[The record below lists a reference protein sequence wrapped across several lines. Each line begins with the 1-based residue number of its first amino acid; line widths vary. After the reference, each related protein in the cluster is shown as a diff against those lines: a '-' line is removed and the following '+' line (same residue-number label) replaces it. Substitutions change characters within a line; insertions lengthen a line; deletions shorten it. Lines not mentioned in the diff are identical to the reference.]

1 MRRAARFAVA
11 LVTLSCLAS
20 CIGSPVAAPP
30 VTPQATTS
38 PGASK
43 PAVTLPSVA
52 PTATPIPQPPD
63 KPPVSFARADFS
75 RGEAYG
81 VNVGDGLTLA
91 ADGLITG
98 SYDDPYRPR
107 QIPHGLAFE
116 SGSWTS
122 AWTVVP
128 FPFDELVASWNADTP
143 AGTWIQIQMQARGA
157 GRTTKNYTMAI
168 WASGDTDIHRTSVPA
183 QLDLDGDVN
192 IDTFVRSKTAPA
204 LDSYRLLVTLYRAIG
219 RTVTPTVRM
228 VAAMTSAAF
237 DFAIPSPFEG
247 SAVDLAV
254 PTLSQEIHTGE
265 FPQYDGGGEAWC
277 SPTSTAMVLAFHGA
291 GPTPD
296 DLTSFPGPSY
306 DDPMVDYAARYT
318 YDWNYKGAGNWPA
331 NVAYATRF
339 GLEGFVTR
347 LRSLNEAQR
356 FIEASIPLVASINGA
371 LPGFLGGT
379 TNGHLLVIRGFT
391 ANGDVIT
398 NDPAAKS
405 DPETHKVYRRAD
417 FERVW
422 LGGSAGIVYVIYPKG
437 KALPPNVPGLP
448 LNW

>member
-1 MRRAARFAVA
+1 VIVA
-11 LVTLSCLAS
+11 
-20 CIGSPVAAPP
+20 
-30 VTPQATTS
+30 
-38 PGASK
+38 
-43 PAVTLPSVA
+43 
-52 PTATPIPQPPD
+52 
-63 KPPVSFARADFS
+63 
-75 RGEAYG
+75 
-81 VNVGDGLTLA
+81 DGLTLA
-91 ADGLITG
+91 ASGLVTG
-98 SYDDPYRPR
+98 EYADPYRAPSP
-107 QIPHGLAFE
+107 IPHGLSFE
-116 SGSWTS
+116 SGFWTS
-122 AWTVVP
+122 EWTAVS

-143 AGTWIQIQMQARGA
+143 GGTWIQIEMQARGA
-157 GRTTKNYTMAI
+157 GRETKAYTMAI
-168 WASGDTDIHRTSVPA
+168 WASGDGDIHRTSVPGQQDA
-183 QLDLDGDVN
+183 DGDVN
-192 IDTFVRSKTAPA
+192 IDTFVRAKTAPA
-204 LDSYRLLVTLYRAIG
+204 LDAYRLRVTLYRRQG
-219 RTVTPTVRM
+219 LRTDMAPTPTVRM
-228 VAAMTSAAF
+228 LAAMTSAAF
-237 DFAIPSPFEG
+237 AYAIPSPFEG
-247 SAVDLAV
+247 AAVDLPV

-277 SPTSTAMVLAFHGA
+277 SPTSTSMVLSFHGA

-296 DLTSFPGPSY
+296 DLTAFPGPKY

-356 FIEASIPLVASINGA
+356 FIDASIPLVASINGA

-405 DPETHKVYRRAD
+405 DPETRKVYRRAD

-422 LGGSAGIVYVIYPKG
+422 LGGSAGIVYVMYPKG
-437 KALPPNVPGLP
+437 KALPPNVPDLP
-448 LNW
+448 ANW

>member
-1 MRRAARFAVA
+1 M
-11 LVTLSCLAS
+11 S
-20 CIGSPVAAPP
+20 SPSAAP
-30 VTPQATTS
+30 TP
-38 PGASK
+38 
-43 PAVTLPSVA
+43 
-52 PTATPIPQPPD
+52 TPIPQPPD
-63 KPPVSFARADFS
+63 KPAVSFTRVSFS
-75 RGEAYG
+75 RGDSQG
-81 VNVGDGLTLA
+81 VGASDVLTL
-91 ADGLITG
+91 GNGELNTG
-98 SYDDPYRPR
+98 SYDDPYAPPQSASRS
-107 QIPHGLAFE
+107 LSYE
-116 SGSWTS
+116 SGSWMS
-122 AWTVVP
+122 EWIAVP
-128 FPFDELVASWNADTP
+128 FAFDQLVTSWNADTP
-143 AGTWIQIQMQARGA
+143 GGTWIRVEMQARGT
-157 GRTTKNYTMAI
+157 GRQTKLYTMAI
-168 WASGDTDIHRTSVPA
+168 WASGDGDIHRTSVPR
-183 QLDLDGDVN
+183 QQDTDGDVN
-192 IDTFVRSKTAPA
+192 IDTFVRAKSAPA
-204 LDSYRLLVTLYRAIG
+204 LDAYRLRVTLYRRAG
-219 RTVTPTVRM
+219 LRTDLLPTPTVRM
-228 VAAMTSAAF
+228 LTAMASAE
-237 DFAIPSPFEG
+237 FAYSIPSPFDG
-247 SAVDLAV
+247 TAVDLAV

-277 SPTSTAMVLAFHGA
+277 SPTSTSMVVAFHGA

-331 NVAYATRF
+331 NVAYAARF

-347 LRSLNEAQR
+347 LRSLNEAER
-356 FIEASIPLVASINGA
+356 FVEASIPLVASINGA

-405 DPETHKVYRRAD
+405 DPETRKIYRRAD

-448 LNW
+448 ANW